1 MLDSAL
7 SVSDSAL
14 CWILHCVCFCTVSV
28 SALTVSDSV
37 LLPEITRDS
46 STERGASFD
55 EDVEEGGSPRPTS
68 ATDSSALRQQ
78 PRQRSL
84 EDGVEKPLPPHD
96 PISQRYRSSGDE
108 PSAFRSVEQG
118 RQRSSVP
125 DARSPDSATNA
136 ELSTSPTRRPGS
148 RPRSGS
154 ARSSP
159 SHKAKVEESREEK
172 RPSSGHSDVPPP
184 KPARRTPEHEEVND
198 RDSITDEINH
208 LIDDSTV
215 RLFIALFDYDPMT
228 MSPNVDC
235 VDEELPFREGQIL
248 KVYGDKDADGFYRGE
263 ADGREGYIPCNMV
276 SEIHIDDPE
285 LVEQLL
291 KENQTNTQQ
300 SNTAGELRAANTH
313 THTHTNCTHICTHT
327 HTHTHT
333 HTYT

>member
-1 MLDSAL
+1 M
-7 SVSDSAL
+7 
-14 CWILHCVCFCTVSV
+14 
-28 SALTVSDSV
+28 
-37 LLPEITRDS
+37 
-46 STERGASFD
+46 
-55 EDVEEGGSPRPTS
+55 
-68 ATDSSALRQQ
+68 
-78 PRQRSL
+78 

-96 PISQRYRSSGDE
+96 PITQRYRSSGDE

-118 RQRSSVP
+118 RQRGSAP
-125 DARSPDSATNA
+125 GAHSPDSAKNA
-136 ELSTSPTRRPGS
+136 ELSTSPTQRSGS
-148 RPRSGS
+148 GQRSGS
-154 ARSSP
+154 AHSSP
-159 SHKAKVEESREEK
+159 SHKTKGERSREEK
-172 RPSSGHSDVPPP
+172 RPGSGTSDVPPP
-184 KPARRTPEHEEVND
+184 KPARHTPEHEEVND

-300 SNTAGELRAANTH
+300 SNTAGGLLAGST
-313 THTHTNCTHICTHT
+313 IC
-327 HTHTHT
+327 
-333 HTYT
+333 YTADF